1 MELQGLYCIA
11 LRHPLTHTTTE
22 ILPLRFGM
30 AAPRCPSSPLNDP
43 FRPSPR
49 GTIRRLTPSHRVYM
63 LLSPAIP
70 VWHTSTFWRNR
81 RSTCAIAP
89 RVGFPPRQARPTE
102 RGVSRGARDDAF
114 VRAEHLPR
122 AYDARNG
129 ACDPR
134 S

>member
-43 FRPSPR
+43 FRLSSR

-63 LLSPAIP
+63 LLSPATP
-70 VWHTSTFWRNR
+70 VWHTSTFWRHR
-81 RSTCAIAP
+81 LSPCTIAP
-89 RVGFPPRQARPTE
+89 RVGLPPRQARPAE
-102 RGVSRGARDDAF
+102 CGVSR
-114 VRAEHLPR
+114 
-122 AYDARNG
+122 
-129 ACDPR
+129 
-134 S
+134 